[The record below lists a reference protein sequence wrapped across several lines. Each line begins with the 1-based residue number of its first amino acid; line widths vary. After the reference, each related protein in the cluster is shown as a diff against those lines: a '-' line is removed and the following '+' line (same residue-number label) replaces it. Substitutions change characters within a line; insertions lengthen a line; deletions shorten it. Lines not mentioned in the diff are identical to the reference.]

1 MHTDYN
7 CHGWWEEEGI
17 TYMVATLSSSS
28 TKLRPKRH
36 CFVLRDPSFFST
48 DDSPQWMRLKQ
59 SQEGQMSLFRHSNSD
74 DDHDGAIT
82 GQQRLYGGRSFGN
95 SRQMFEDTPTAAA
108 SQQASSSLAAPLFF
122 NGNNNNN
129 HVAVGKI
136 LEISSFADSCRRNV
150 VVGRQGDFAFN
161 ATKIGEFYY

>member
-1 MHTDYN
+1 
-7 CHGWWEEEGI
+7 
-17 TYMVATLSSSS
+17 MVATLSSSS
-28 TKLRPKRH
+28 TKPKRH

-74 DDHDGAIT
+74 DDDDGNGAAT
-82 GQQRLYGGRSFGN
+82 GQQRLYGGRRSFGN

-108 SQQASSSLAAPLFF
+108 SQQASSSFAAPLFF

-136 LEISSFADSCRRNV
+136 LEISTFADSCRRNV